1 MADMHHWMIEAETLG
16 DAVPPLRLL
25 ACPKCGASYSNLA
38 HRCGID
44 GEKLVTP
51 TQDFLIGRVVDR
63 YRIVDRIGVGA
74 MGCVYRAIH
83 TELET
88 EVALKVLLGELG
100 ADDRFVARFR
110 REAQILHQT
119 SHPNVVR
126 VLDYG
131 RSKEGLAYMV
141 MELLPGRTLEVVLE
155 TEAPLP
161 PDRVVVLAR
170 GLAAALGAIHARG
183 FVHRDVKPANVMIGP
198 SGDAELRLLDFG
210 IAGKVD
216 ATKGTKL
223 TATGKIL
230 GTPTYMAPEQAED
243 ALVTPAADLY
253 SLGAILYEA
262 LSGAPPFTGNR
273 LGEVLVKHAT
283 LAPPPLPFC
292 DGLEVIV
299 LGLLAKAPAAR
310 PQSAAEL
317 IGLLDDWSQAR
328 GPTADPSPPPAL
340 PAARRRWPWAVAA
353 AGILGFGLGQLDF
366 SSPTAV
372 APAPDVAPERP
383 SIPAAA
389 PVVVLA
395 PPAPEPVELSAPALE
410 EVAAPSAADQA
421 VAAEQALSR
430 ALESRGLLLADLPH
444 LPELQVEL
452 AAYKSGGRGSE
463 ARARAAAHLTQRIGE
478 ISTLEPALLSA
489 KLDRALKQLQ
499 AAQGRLSALVLAEH
513 EERLLA
519 VGDQLRR
526 GPQGAETFTIAKD
539 LTRTER
545 ALGRRR

>member
-1 MADMHHWMIEAETLG
+1 MIEAETLG

-51 TQDFLIGRVVDR
+51 TQDFLLGRVVDR

-141 MELLPGRTLEVVLE
+141 MELLPGRTLEALIE
-155 TEAPLP
+155 AEAPLP
-161 PDRVVVLAR
+161 PERVVVLAR
-170 GLAAALGAIHARG
+170 GLAAALGAIHAQG

-210 IAGKVD
+210 IAGKVEG
-216 ATKGTKL
+216 AKGTKL

-253 SLGAILYEA
+253 SLGAIMYEA

-292 DGLEVIV
+292 DGLEVVV
-299 LGLLAKAPAAR
+299 LGLLAKAPTAR

-317 IGLLDDWSQAR
+317 IERLDDWRRAR
-328 GPTADPSPPPAL
+328 AETGDPAPPNLERTTP
-340 PAARRRWPWAVAA
+340 RRRWPWAVAA
-353 AGILGFGLGQLDF
+353 AGVLGFGLGHLDPWRGGDAPRAP
-366 SSPTAV
+366 SPAPVPVEIAAPFPPTPPTVDLSPPSEVKLEITPPPEPAEEAPVAAVTAAV
-372 APAPDVAPERP
+372 A
-383 SIPAAA
+383 S
-389 PVVVLA
+389 
-395 PPAPEPVELSAPALE
+395 
-410 EVAAPSAADQA
+410 
-421 VAAEQALSR
+421 EQALNR
-430 ALESRGLLLADLPH
+430 ALEAHGLLWADLPH
-444 LPELQVEL
+444 QPELAPAL
-452 AAYKSGGRGSE
+452 SAYKGSRRGSE
-463 ARARAAAHLTQRIGE
+463 ARGHAAEALR
-478 ISTLEPALLSA
+478 SKLNALSDLAPALLSA
-489 KLDRALKQLQ
+489 KLDRCLRRLQERHAELPAL
-499 AAQGRLSALVLAEH
+499 AVAEY

-519 VGDQLRR
+519 AGAQLR
-526 GPQGAETFTIAKD
+526 AELTASERVALAKE
-539 LTRTER
+539 LSAIER
-545 ALGRRR
+545 RLQR

>member
-1 MADMHHWMIEAETLG
+1 MIEAETLG

-353 AGILGFGLGQLDF
+353 AGILGFGLGRVPLLT
-366 SSPTAV
+366 PIAAAPEV
-372 APAPDVAPERP
+372 APNAPAPP
-383 SIPAAA
+383 
-389 PVVVLA
+389 
-395 PPAPEPVELSAPALE
+395 
-410 EVAAPSAADQA
+410 VAAPTPLPLAQVELTAPAVEEAEDQA
-421 VAAEQALSR
+421 AAEGAAAAEQALSR
-430 ALESRGLLLADLPH
+430 ALEGQGLLLADLPH
-444 LPELQVEL
+444 VPGLKVEF
-452 AAYKSGGRGSE
+452 AAYKRSSRGSE
-463 ARARAAAHLTQRIGE
+463 ARARAAAHLSRGVGE
-478 ISTLEPALLSA
+478 LARLEPALFSA
-489 KLDRALKQLQ
+489 KLDRSLRRLQ
-499 AAQGRLSALVLAEH
+499 KAQDHLPAGVVAEY

-519 VGDQLRR
+519 AGARLRSTLS
-526 GPQGAETFTIAKD
+526 PAEGVALAKE
-539 LTRTER
+539 LTEIER
-545 ALGRRR
+545 RLSR